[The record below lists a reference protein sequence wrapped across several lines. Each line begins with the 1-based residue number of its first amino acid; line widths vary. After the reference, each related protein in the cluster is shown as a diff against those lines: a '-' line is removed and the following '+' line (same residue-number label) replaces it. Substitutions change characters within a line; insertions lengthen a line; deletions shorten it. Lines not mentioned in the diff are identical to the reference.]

1 MERTAGWSFP
11 VLAILI
17 CDILVIVL
25 LANVQCRTKHGGIN
39 TDMHYGDVVRFGQEI
54 VRRRPL
60 RATSKSSTV
69 RIKPM
74 IVII

>member
-39 TDMHYGDVVRFGQEI
+39 TNMHYGDVVRFGQEMSD
-54 VRRRPL
+54 VAPYERPQKAL
-60 RATSKSSTV
+60 PFASNR
-69 RIKPM
+69 
-74 IVII
+74 